1 MEKCLLY
8 NYADDNSLSN
18 SAPSVDEVLSDLRHD
33 CEISLRWFNQNGMGA
48 NPNKFQFFISSSCP
62 NESIEL
68 KISDNVTITSEPCVK
83 ALGISI
89 DRRLTF
95 TDHITSCCPKAAR
108 QLNALSWISKNLD
121 LKWRKLI
128 CQSFVLSNFIYCPI
142 VWHFCGK
149 QHNGKIEKIQE
160 RALRILY
167 DDYESECNEL
177 LDKTGA
183 ISMLQ
188 YRLICIMLEVFKS
201 KYNWSPLY
209 IQDMFEIKNSSYSM
223 RDSSKL
229 VQPKRNTTIF
239 GLRSFTYFGSKLW
252 NNFPIDFKET
262 TDSAIFRDR
271 LRHWGGPKFYDVINF
286 YV

>member
-1 MEKCLLY
+1 MRF
-8 NYADDNSLSN
+8 
-18 SAPSVDEVLSDLRHD
+18 P
-33 CEISLRWFNQNGMGA
+33 
-48 NPNKFQFFISSSCP
+48 
-62 NESIEL
+62 
-68 KISDNVTITSEPCVK
+68 
-83 ALGISI
+83 
-89 DRRLTF
+89 
-95 TDHITSCCPKAAR
+95 
-108 QLNALSWISKNLD
+108 WISKNLD

-128 CQSFVLSNFIYCPI
+128 CQSFVMSNFIYCPI

-149 QHNGKIEKIQE
+149 QNNGKIEKIQE

-183 ISMLQ
+183 IAMLQ
-188 YRLICIMLEVFKS
+188 SRLICIMLEVFKS

-209 IQDMFEIKNSSYSM
+209 IQDMFEIKNSWYSM

-229 VQPKRNTTIF
+229 VQPKQNTTF

-252 NNFPIDFKET
+252 NNLPIDFKET